1 MSIESNKTKQ
11 MEENKMKQTY
21 KSILVSPETKKEF
34 DMIKSELQ
42 ISQDETLMKL
52 IKIYE
57 EEKKNDKN

>member
-1 MSIESNKTKQ
+1 
-11 MEENKMKQTY
+11 MKHSY
-21 KSILVSPETKKEF
+21 KSILVSPETKKQF

-57 EEKKNDKN
+57 EENKNEKSITKKFKEEK

>member
-1 MSIESNKTKQ
+1 
-11 MEENKMKQTY
+11 MKQTY

-57 EEKKNDKN
+57 EEKKNGKN